1 VGISLNFDY
10 QIIMN
15 KLQYFNTLQSYQ
27 QIENSISTSC
37 VRYQL
42 FLNIKVKKMK
52 KVDYYWK
59 KNRIFKG
66 KKKPKKIKMAI
77 FQFFGF

>member
-1 VGISLNFDY
+1 
-10 QIIMN
+10 
-15 KLQYFNTLQSYQ
+15 
-27 QIENSISTSC
+27 
-37 VRYQL
+37 
-42 FLNIKVKKMK
+42 MK

-66 KKKPKKIKMAI
+66 KKNQKKIKMAI

>member
-1 VGISLNFDY
+1 
-10 QIIMN
+10 
-15 KLQYFNTLQSYQ
+15 
-27 QIENSISTSC
+27 
-37 VRYQL
+37 
-42 FLNIKVKKMK
+42 MK
-52 KVDYYWK
+52 KIDYYWK